1 MSDFFN
7 QPMIRATMAE
17 IQELQEDL
25 MHEMVTI
32 DPTKVTGRDQIAMMK
47 KLLEKQRNFVFRL
60 GLCDDPDAEK
70 MKTEIMESAT
80 FLGLQAGQ
88 SIDQFFDNLEKTL
101 SKLEESLDT

>member
-17 IQELQEDL
+17 IQELQEEL
-25 MHEMVTI
+25 MHDMMTI
-32 DPTKVTGRDQIAMMK
+32 DPRSTTGKDQIAKMK

-70 MKTEIMESAT
+70 MKAEIMESAT
-80 FLGLQAGQ
+80 FLGLQPSQ
-88 SIDQFFDNLEKTL
+88 SIDKFFDNLEKTL
-101 SKLEESLDT
+101 IKLEESLDT